1 MEAGELGSAERSLER
16 GRKDMST
23 EREVKYERSSLLPT
37 NILKTSPG
45 SMPENELR
53 SKIYGLYDSFF
64 CGVYGLPSRMQV
76 MSSCQGKFSVPRLV
90 SKP

>member
-53 SKIYGLYDSFF
+53 SRFMDFMTAFF
-64 CGVYGLPSRMQV
+64 VGSMDFLPE
-76 MSSCQGKFSVPRLV
+76 CRL
-90 SKP
+90 